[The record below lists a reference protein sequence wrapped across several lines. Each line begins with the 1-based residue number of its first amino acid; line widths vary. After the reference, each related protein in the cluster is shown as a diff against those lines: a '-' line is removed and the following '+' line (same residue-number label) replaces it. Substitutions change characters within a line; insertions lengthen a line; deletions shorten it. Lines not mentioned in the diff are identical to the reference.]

1 LFVVAAAQAS
11 LFEQAAYWDG
21 TKNVPLVA
29 PAGEIDFSKAV
40 PVEDL
45 PGFWDGRIR
54 PVGLA
59 GSSARRQGRITN
71 GQEVD
76 PNSRPFQAGLFMT
89 FGGGTGLCG
98 GSIIT
103 ASTVLSAAHCLD
115 GSSATQV
122 VLGAHQITTVEPNQQ
137 RQTVPASAY
146 HIHEN
151 YNPQTLHNDVA
162 LLILPVPA
170 TLNAFVQLSILP
182 RDHRAEL
189 FAGDAATAS
198 GWGRHSDSIPG
209 TSPVLRAV
217 TVPVITN
224 DQCTAVFGGTIIDS
238 TLCIATPGGQN
249 VCSGDSGGPLTVQ
262 RNGQPVQVGIAV
274 FVASAGCEAGF
285 PGGFAR
291 VTHFLDWI
299 DARIVH

>member
-1 LFVVAAAQAS
+1 MKLLVVALFVVAAAQAS
-11 LFEQAAYWDG
+11 LFEQAACWDG
-21 TKNVPLVA
+21 TKNVPLVE

-59 GSSARRQGRITN
+59 GSNARRQGRITN
-71 GQEVD
+71 GQEVV
-76 PNSRPFQAGLFMT
+76 PHSRPFQAGLFMT

-103 ASTVLSAAHCLD
+103 ASTVLSAAHCLA

-137 RQTVPASAY
+137 RQTVPAAAY

-198 GWGRHSDSIPG
+198 GKFP
-209 TSPVLRAV
+209 
-217 TVPVITN
+217 
-224 DQCTAVFGGTIIDS
+224 
-238 TLCIATPGGQN
+238 
-249 VCSGDSGGPLTVQ
+249 
-262 RNGQPVQVGIAV
+262 RNK
-274 FVASAGCEAGF
+274 
-285 PGGFAR
+285 
-291 VTHFLDWI
+291 
-299 DARIVH
+299 